1 VLTRLTPIEFNKPTG
16 SGRTRPAIV
25 TCETPEGDIVEVVAK
40 FSAGCD
46 LGVTSLAREVVAACL
61 AADLE
66 LPVPQP
72 FLLEISPAWADIIS
86 EPGYRELVTRSS
98 PVAFGSKYLG
108 NQYAAWSSGA
118 RLLDGT
124 VPVAAAAFVFD
135 GIIQNPDRRRENP
148 NCLVRGDEI
157 RIIDHELAFAH
168 RQILFWK
175 PPWQLGGLKVMETPG
190 FHIFRD
196 ALHNRNIDFEQIG
209 AAWRSLS
216 DERLR
221 AYGAA
226 VPEEWSDAGAD
237 IESALALIRDA
248 RDNIDGCIAEARRVL
263 E

>member
-1 VLTRLTPIEFNKPTG
+1 LTPIEFNKPTG

-25 TCETPEGDIVEVVAK
+25 TCETAEGDIVEVVAK

-72 FLLEISPAWADIIS
+72 FLLEISPDWANIIVDA
-86 EPGYRELVTRSS
+86 GYRELVARSS
-98 PVAFGSKYLG
+98 RIAFGSKYLG
-108 NQYAAWSSGA
+108 NQYTAWSSGT
-118 RLLDGT
+118 RLLDDMVGI
-124 VPVAAAAFVFD
+124 AAAAFVFD
-135 GIIQNPDRRRENP
+135 CIIQNPDRRLINP

-168 RQILFWK
+168 GQILFWR
-175 PPWQLGGLKVMETPG
+175 PPWQLGGLNVMETPG

-196 ALHNRNIDFEQIG
+196 VLRNRNIDFEPIG

-216 DERLR
+216 DDRLR

-226 VPEEWSDAGAD
+226 VPGEWSAEGAD
-237 IESALALIRDA
+237 IDSALALIRDA

>member
-1 VLTRLTPIEFNKPTG
+1 MLTRLTPVEFNKPTG

-25 TCETPEGDIVEVVAK
+25 TCETPEGEIVEVVAK

-46 LGVTSLAREVVAACL
+46 LGVSSLAREVIAACL

-72 FLLEISPAWADIIS
+72 FLLEISPDWANIIS
-86 EPGYRELVTRSS
+86 DAGYREFVSRSS
-98 PVAFGSKYLG
+98 PVAFGSKFLG

-118 RLLDGT
+118 RLLDGM
-124 VPVAAAAFVFD
+124 VPVAAAAFIFD

-148 NCLVRGDEI
+148 NCLVRGDEV

-168 RQILFWK
+168 GQILFWK
-175 PPWQLGGLKVMETPG
+175 PPWQLGGLNVMETPG

-196 ALHNRNIDFEQIG
+196 ALRDRNVDFEQIRT
-209 AAWRSLS
+209 AWRSLS

-226 VPEEWSDAGAD
+226 VPEEWADAGAE